1 MCVRVCVRVCVCVCV
16 CVCVLLIAISIHLAY
31 RKIDLSNGLLSYK
44 YYGQNCT
51 TLGSALLSLCESVH
65 LSVLTNRPSL
75 ATLKFLKF

>member
-1 MCVRVCVRVCVCVCV
+1 MCV
-16 CVCVLLIAISIHLAY
+16 CVCVLLIAIYKHLRAS
-31 RKIDLSNGLLSYK
+31 RKIDSSDGLFTYR